1 MKLVQLNLQNFK
13 GIEFGDFRFTNNTI
27 IRGDNATG
35 KTTVFDALCW
45 LLFGKDSLDRADFQ
59 IKTLKNGEP
68 VHNVNHM
75 VQAAFDY
82 EDGTGFT
89 LKRIYREK
97 YSNPRGGEV
106 KLTGHTTDYFINDVP
121 SKEKEYKAFINNMIN
136 EGVFKLITNPLFFN
150 EQYTWQ
156 NRRKLLL
163 EMCGDV
169 DDASVI
175 NSKDE
180 LKRLTELLNG
190 RSVDEQRKIIASKK
204 TAINKELDMI
214 PVRIDEAVKCKPTPL
229 EAEQKLK
236 DDIATIE
243 TAIKQLEEDKS
254 VIINGLDGA
263 ERTAKIREVKRK
275 LADRKSQLMNEHTD
289 KERRLG
295 HNYQLSLVKLQ
306 MAETERDRYKDCE
319 YELDTQIK
327 QEEARIDKLQAE
339 FDEFNQSQFN
349 KELCPTCGQELPAS
363 KYEELQAK
371 FNKNKAE
378 KLEEWQALIDS
389 AKALKQNYIEQ
400 KELMQVKADGMCS
413 QIEEL
418 TNDKN
423 TKQKAIN
430 EVGEVNLDNDVQVN
444 DLKAELFMLEL
455 DEDNTSDDQLKRI
468 DSELSELADKR
479 STLQTELTKYDVIRD
494 ITKRIN
500 ELEQEQQRLINEK
513 NLVDETAF
521 LLDEFVKAKV
531 EMLEDTI
538 NKHFTI
544 TTFKMA
550 NVLVNGSVE
559 DCCETMVDGVPYRSL
574 NNAARINAGI
584 DIINALTK
592 FYNVTAPVF
601 IDNAEAVTKFV
612 NCNSQTVKLI
622 VDETCKE
629 LRVDMEV

>member
-1 MKLVQLNLQNFK
+1 MKLTQLNLQNFK

-75 VQAAFDY
+75 VQAAFDN

-121 SKEKEYKAFINNMIN
+121 SKEKEYKAFINSMIN
-136 EGVFKLITNPLFFN
+136 EDVFKLITNPLFFN

-169 DDASVI
+169 EDTSVI

-243 TAIKQLEEDKS
+243 TAIKQLDEDKS
-254 VIINGLDGA
+254 VIVNGLDGA

-289 KERRLG
+289 NERRLE
-295 HNYQLSLVKLQ
+295 HEYKLSLVQLQ
-306 MAETERDRYKDCE
+306 MAESERDRYKDRE
-319 YELDTQIK
+319 YELDSQIK
-327 QEEARIDKLQAE
+327 QEEARIEKLQAE
-339 FDEFNQSQFN
+339 FDTFN
-349 KELCPTCGQELPAS
+349 KQQFDDENCPTCGQP
-363 KYEELQAK
+363 YP
-371 FNKNKAE
+371 AE
-378 KLEEWQALIDS
+378 KRAELEAMFNIQKATNLEEWQKLIDS
-389 AKALKQNYIEQ
+389 AKALRQNYIEQ
-400 KELMQVKADGMCS
+400 KEIMQVKADGMSS

-418 TNDKN
+418 SNTKD
-423 TKQKAIN
+423 TKQKAMN
-430 EVGEVNLDNDVQVN
+430 EVGEVDLDNDVQVN

-531 EMLEDTI
+531 DMLEDTI

>member
-75 VQAAFDY
+75 VQAAFDN

-136 EGVFKLITNPLFFN
+136 EDVFKLITNPLFFN

-254 VIINGLDGA
+254 VIVNGLDGA

-289 KERRLG
+289 NERRLE
-295 HNYQLSLVKLQ
+295 HEYKLSLVQLQ
-306 MAETERDRYKDCE
+306 IAESERDRYKDSE
-319 YELDTQIK
+319 YELDSQIK
-327 QEEARIDKLQAE
+327 QEEARIEKLQVE
-339 FDEFNQSQFN
+339 FDTFN
-349 KELCPTCGQELPAS
+349 KQQFDDENCPTCGQP
-363 KYEELQAK
+363 YP
-371 FNKNKAE
+371 AE
-378 KLEEWQALIDS
+378 KRAELEAMFNIQKATNLEEWQKLIDS

-400 KELMQVKADGMCS
+400 KEIMQVKTDGMCS

-418 TNDKN
+418 SNNKD
-423 TKQKAIN
+423 TKEKAMN
-430 EVGEVNLDNDVQVN
+430 EVGDVDLDNDVQVN

-584 DIINALTK
+584 DIINALSK

-601 IDNAEAVTKFV
+601 IDNAEAVTNFV

-622 VDETCKE
+622 VDETCNE

>member
-75 VQAAFDY
+75 VQAAFDN

-136 EGVFKLITNPLFFN
+136 EDVFKLITNPLFFN

-289 KERRLG
+289 NERRLE
-295 HNYQLSLVKLQ
+295 HEYKLSLVQLQ
-306 MAETERDRYKDCE
+306 MAESERDRYKDRE

-349 KELCPTCGQELPAS
+349 KELCPTCGQELLAS

-418 TNDKN
+418 TNDKD
-423 TKQKAIN
+423 TKQKAMN
-430 EVGEVNLDNDVQVN
+430 EVGEVDLDNDVQVN

-559 DCCETMVDGVPYRSL
+559 DCCETMVNGVPYRSL

-592 FYNVTAPVF
+592 FYKVTAPVF
-601 IDNAEAVTKFV
+601 VDNAEAVTKFID
-612 NCNSQTVKLI
+612 CKSQTIKLI

-629 LRVDMEV
+629 LRVDLEV

>member
-75 VQAAFDY
+75 VQAAFDN

-136 EGVFKLITNPLFFN
+136 EDVFKLITNPLFFN

-214 PVRIDEAVKCKPTPL
+214 PVRIDEAVKCNPTPL

-275 LADRKSQLMNEHTD
+275 LADRKSQLMNEHTE
-289 KERRLG
+289 KERRLE
-295 HNYQLSLVKLQ
+295 HEYKLSLVQLQ
-306 MAETERDRYKDCE
+306 MAESERDRYKDRE

-363 KYEELQAK
+363 KYEELQTK
-371 FNKNKAE
+371 FNKSKAE

-400 KELMQVKADGMCS
+400 KEIMQVKADGMSS

-418 TNDKN
+418 SNNKDE
-423 TKQKAIN
+423 KQKAMN
-430 EVGEVNLDNDVQVN
+430 EVGEVDLDNDVQVN

-468 DSELSELADKR
+468 DSELSKLADKR

-612 NCNSQTVKLI
+612 NCNSQTIKLI

-629 LRVDMEV
+629 LCVDLEV

>member
-75 VQAAFDY
+75 VQAAFDN

-136 EGVFKLITNPLFFN
+136 EDVFKLITNPLFFN

-214 PVRIDEAVKCKPTPL
+214 PVRIDEAVNCKPTPL

-254 VIINGLDGA
+254 VIVNGLDSA

-289 KERRLG
+289 KERRLEQE
-295 HNYQLSLVKLQ
+295 YKLSLVQLQ
-306 MAETERDRYKDCE
+306 MAESERDRYKDRE
-319 YELDTQIK
+319 YELDSQIK
-327 QEEARIDKLQAE
+327 QEEARIEKLQSE
-339 FDEFNQSQFN
+339 FDKFNQSQFDD
-349 KELCPTCGQELPAS
+349 ELCPTCGQPYPPEKRAEL
-363 KYEELQAK
+363 EVM
-371 FNKNKAE
+371 FNTQKATN
-378 KLEEWQALIDS
+378 LEEWQKLIDS
-389 AKALKQNYIEQ
+389 AEALKQNYIEQ
-400 KELMQVKADGMCS
+400 KEVMQVKADGMCS

-418 TNDKN
+418 SNKKDE
-423 TKQKAIN
+423 KQKAMN
-430 EVGEVNLDNDVQVN
+430 EVCEVDLDNDVQVN

-468 DSELSELADKR
+468 DSELSELIDKR
-479 STLQTELTKYDVIRD
+479 NTLQAELTKYDVIRD

-622 VDETCKE
+622 VDETCNE

>member
-75 VQAAFDY
+75 VQAAFDN

-121 SKEKEYKAFINNMIN
+121 SKEKEYKAFINSMIN
-136 EGVFKLITNPLFFN
+136 EDVFKLITNPLFFN

-180 LKRLTELLNG
+180 LKRLNELLNG

-243 TAIKQLEEDKS
+243 SGIKQLEEDKS
-254 VIINGLDGA
+254 VIVNGLDGA

-289 KERRLG
+289 KERRLE
-295 HNYQLSLVKLQ
+295 HEYKLSLVQLQ
-306 MAETERDRYKDCE
+306 MAESERDRYKDRE
-319 YELDTQIK
+319 YELDSQIK
-327 QEEARIDKLQAE
+327 QEEARIEKLQSE
-339 FDEFNQSQFN
+339 FDKFNQSQFDD
-349 KELCPTCGQELPAS
+349 EVCPTCGQP
-363 KYEELQAK
+363 YP
-371 FNKNKAE
+371 AE
-378 KLEEWQALIDS
+378 KRAELEAIFNTQKSTNLEEWQKLIDS

-400 KELMQVKADGMCS
+400 KEIMQVKVDGMSS

-418 TNDKN
+418 SNKKDE
-423 TKQKAIN
+423 KQKAMN
-430 EVGEVNLDNDVQVN
+430 EVGEVDLDNDVQVN
-444 DLKAELFMLEL
+444 DFKAELFMLEL

-612 NCNSQTVKLI
+612 NCNSQTIKLI

-629 LRVDMEV
+629 LCVDLEV

>member
-75 VQAAFDY
+75 VQAAFDN

-136 EGVFKLITNPLFFN
+136 EDVFKLITNPLFFN
-150 EQYTWQ
+150 EKYTWQ

-243 TAIKQLEEDKS
+243 SGIKQLEEDKS

-289 KERRLG
+289 NERRLE
-295 HNYQLSLVKLQ
+295 HEYKLSLVQLQ
-306 MAETERDRYKDCE
+306 MAESERDRYKDRE
-319 YELDTQIK
+319 YELDSQIK
-327 QEEARIDKLQAE
+327 QEEARIDKLQEE
-339 FDEFNQSQFN
+339 FDTFN
-349 KELCPTCGQELPAS
+349 KQEFDDENCPTCGQLYP
-363 KYEELQAK
+363 
-371 FNKNKAE
+371 AE
-378 KLEEWQALIDS
+378 KRAELEAMFNIQKATNLEEWQKLIDS
-389 AKALKQNYIEQ
+389 AKSLRQNYIEQ
-400 KELMQVKADGMCS
+400 KEIMQVKVDGMSS

-418 TNDKN
+418 SNNKD
-423 TKQKAIN
+423 TKQKAMN
-430 EVGEVNLDNDVQVN
+430 EVGEVDLDNDVQVN

-622 VDETCKE
+622 VDETCNE
-629 LRVDMEV
+629 LHVDMEV

>member
-75 VQAAFDY
+75 VQASFDN

-121 SKEKEYKAFINNMIN
+121 SKEKEYKAFINSMIN
-136 EGVFKLITNPLFFN
+136 EDVFKLITNPLFFN

-175 NSKDE
+175 NSKEE

-214 PVRIDEAVKCKPTPL
+214 PVRIDEAVNCKPTPM
-229 EAEQKLK
+229 EGEQKLK

-243 TAIKQLEEDKS
+243 TAIKQLEGDKS

-289 KERRLG
+289 KERRLE
-295 HNYQLSLVKLQ
+295 HEYKLSLVQLQ
-306 MAETERDRYKDCE
+306 MAESERDRFKDRE

-327 QEEARIDKLQAE
+327 QEEARIEKLQSE
-339 FDEFNQSQFN
+339 FDKFNQSQFDD
-349 KELCPTCGQELPAS
+349 ELCPTCGQP
-363 KYEELQAK
+363 YP
-371 FNKNKAE
+371 AE
-378 KLEEWQALIDS
+378 KRAELEAIFNTQKATNLEEWQKLIDS
-389 AKALKQNYIEQ
+389 ANSLKQNYIEQ
-400 KELMQVKADGMCS
+400 KEIMQVKVDGMCS

-418 TNDKN
+418 SNNKD
-423 TKQKAIN
+423 TKEKAMN
-430 EVGEVNLDNDVQVN
+430 EVGEVDLDNDVQVN

-455 DEDNTSDDQLKRI
+455 DEDNTSDDQLKRL

-550 NVLVNGSVE
+550 NVFVNGSVE

-592 FYNVTAPVF
+592 FYKVNAPVF
-601 IDNAEAVTKFV
+601 IDNAEAVTKFI
-612 NCNSQTVKLI
+612 NCKSQTIKLI

-629 LRVDMEV
+629 LCVDVEV

>member
-13 GIEFGDFRFTNNTI
+13 GIEFSDFRFTNNTI

-75 VQAAFDY
+75 VQAAFDN

-136 EGVFKLITNPLFFN
+136 EDVFKLITNPLFFN

-236 DDIATIE
+236 DDITTIE
-243 TAIKQLEEDKS
+243 TAIKQLEEDKT
-254 VIINGLDGA
+254 VVVNGLDGA

-289 KERRLG
+289 NERRLE
-295 HNYQLSLVKLQ
+295 HEYKLSLVQLQ
-306 MAETERDRYKDCE
+306 MVESERDRYKDRE
-319 YELDTQIK
+319 YELDSQIK
-327 QEEARIDKLQAE
+327 QEEDRIEKLQAE
-339 FDEFNQSQFN
+339 FDTFN
-349 KELCPTCGQELPAS
+349 KQQFDDENCPTCGQP
-363 KYEELQAK
+363 YP
-371 FNKNKAE
+371 AE
-378 KLEEWQALIDS
+378 KRAELEAMFNIQKATNLEEWQKLIDS
-389 AKALKQNYIEQ
+389 AKALRQNYIEQ
-400 KELMQVKADGMCS
+400 KEIMQVKADGMSS

-418 TNDKN
+418 SNTKD
-423 TKQKAIN
+423 TKQKAMN
-430 EVGEVNLDNDVQVN
+430 EVGEVDLDNDVQVN

-513 NLVDETAF
+513 NVVDETAF

-584 DIINALTK
+584 DVINALTK
-592 FYNVTAPVF
+592 FYKVNAPVF
-601 IDNAEAVTKFV
+601 IDNAEAVTKFID
-612 NCNSQTVKLI
+612 CKSQTIKLI

-629 LRVDMEV
+629 LCVDLEV

>member
-75 VQAAFDY
+75 VQAAFDN

-136 EGVFKLITNPLFFN
+136 EDVFKLITNPLFFN

-214 PVRIDEAVKCKPTPL
+214 PVRIDEAVKCQPTPL

-243 TAIKQLEEDKS
+243 IAIKQLEEDKS

-263 ERTAKIREVKRK
+263 ERTAKIREIKRK

-295 HNYQLSLVKLQ
+295 HNYQLSLTKLQ
-306 MAETERDRYKDCE
+306 MAECERDRYKDRE
-319 YELDTQIK
+319 YELDSQIK

-389 AKALKQNYIEQ
+389 AKALKKNYIEQ

-418 TNDKN
+418 TNDKD
-423 TKQKAIN
+423 KKEKAMN
-430 EVGEVNLDNDVQVN
+430 EVGEVDLDNDVQVN

-455 DEDNTSDDQLKRI
+455 DEDNTSDDQLKRL

-592 FYNVTAPVF
+592 FYKVNAPVF
-601 IDNAEAVTKFV
+601 IDNAEAVTKFI

-629 LRVDMEV
+629 LRVDMEA

>member
-1 MKLVQLNLQNFK
+1 MKLTQLNLQNFK

-75 VQAAFDY
+75 VQAAFDN

-136 EGVFKLITNPLFFN
+136 EDVFKLITNPLFFN

-175 NSKDE
+175 NSKEE

-214 PVRIDEAVKCKPTPL
+214 PVRIDEAVNCKPTPM

-254 VIINGLDGA
+254 VIVNGLDSA

-275 LADRKSQLMNEHTD
+275 LADRKSQLMNEYTD
-289 KERRLG
+289 KERRLE
-295 HNYQLSLVKLQ
+295 HEYKLSLVQLQ
-306 MAETERDRYKDCE
+306 MAESERDRYKDRE
-319 YELDTQIK
+319 YELDSQIK
-327 QEEARIDKLQAE
+327 QEEARIEKLQAE
-339 FDEFNQSQFN
+339 FDTFN
-349 KELCPTCGQELPAS
+349 KQQFDDENCPTCGQPYPVEKRAELEAM
-363 KYEELQAK
+363 
-371 FNKNKAE
+371 FNIQKATN
-378 KLEEWQALIDS
+378 LEEWQKLIDS
-389 AKALKQNYIEQ
+389 AKALRQNYIEQ
-400 KELMQVKADGMCS
+400 KEIMQVKADGMSS

-418 TNDKN
+418 SNNKD
-423 TKQKAIN
+423 TKQKAMN
-430 EVGEVNLDNDVQVN
+430 EVGEVDLDNDVQVN

-601 IDNAEAVTKFV
+601 IDNAEAVTKFID
-612 NCNSQTVKLI
+612 CKSQTIKLI

-629 LRVDMEV
+629 LCVDLEV

>member
-1 MKLVQLNLQNFK
+1 MKLTQLNLQNFK

-75 VQAAFDY
+75 VQAAFDN

-136 EGVFKLITNPLFFN
+136 EDVFKLITNPLFFN

-169 DDASVI
+169 DDVSVI

-254 VIINGLDGA
+254 VIVNGLDGA
-263 ERTAKIREVKRK
+263 ERTTKIREVKRK

-289 KERRLG
+289 KERRLE
-295 HNYQLSLVKLQ
+295 HEYKLSLVQLQ
-306 MAETERDRYKDCE
+306 MAESERDRYKDRE
-319 YELDTQIK
+319 YELDNQIK

-339 FDEFNQSQFN
+339 FDTFN
-349 KELCPTCGQELPAS
+349 KQEFDDENCPTCGQPYPVEKRAELEAM
-363 KYEELQAK
+363 
-371 FNKNKAE
+371 FNIQKATN
-378 KLEEWQALIDS
+378 LEEWQKLIDS
-389 AKALKQNYIEQ
+389 ATALKQNYIEQ
-400 KELMQVKADGMCS
+400 KEIMQVKADGMSS

-418 TNDKN
+418 SNTKD
-423 TKQKAIN
+423 TKQKAMN
-430 EVGEVNLDNDVQVN
+430 EVGEVDLDNDVQVN

-513 NLVDETAF
+513 NVVDETAF

-622 VDETCKE
+622 VDETCNE

>member
-75 VQAAFDY
+75 VQAAFDN

-121 SKEKEYKAFINNMIN
+121 SKEKEYKAFINSMIN
-136 EGVFKLITNPLFFN
+136 EDVFKLITNPLFFN

-175 NSKDE
+175 NSKEE
-180 LKRLTELLNG
+180 LKRLTDLLNG

-236 DDIATIE
+236 DEIATIE

-289 KERRLG
+289 KERRLE
-295 HNYQLSLVKLQ
+295 HEYKLSLVQLQ
-306 MAETERDRYKDCE
+306 MAESERDRYKDRE
-319 YELDTQIK
+319 YELDSQIK
-327 QEEARIDKLQAE
+327 QEEARIEKLQSE
-339 FDEFNQSQFN
+339 FDKFNQSQFDD
-349 KELCPTCGQELPAS
+349 ELCPTCGQP
-363 KYEELQAK
+363 YP
-371 FNKNKAE
+371 AE
-378 KLEEWQALIDS
+378 KRAELEAIFNTQKATNLEEWQKLIDS

-400 KELMQVKADGMCS
+400 KEIMQVKADGMSS

-418 TNDKN
+418 SNTKD
-423 TKQKAIN
+423 TKQKAMN
-430 EVGEVNLDNDVQVN
+430 EVGEVDLDNDVQVN

-592 FYNVTAPVF
+592 FYKVTAPVF

-612 NCNSQTVKLI
+612 NCNSQTIKLI

-629 LRVDMEV
+629 LCVDMEV

>member
-1 MKLVQLNLQNFK
+1 MKLTQLNLQNFK

-75 VQAAFDY
+75 VQAAFDN

-136 EGVFKLITNPLFFN
+136 EDVFKLITNPLFFN

-180 LKRLTELLNG
+180 LKRLTELLNV

-243 TAIKQLEEDKS
+243 TAIKQLDEDKS
-254 VIINGLDGA
+254 VIVNGLDGA

-289 KERRLG
+289 NERRLE
-295 HNYQLSLVKLQ
+295 HEYKLSLVQLQ
-306 MAETERDRYKDCE
+306 MAESERDRYKDRE
-319 YELDTQIK
+319 YELDSQIK
-327 QEEARIDKLQAE
+327 QEEARIEKLQAE
-339 FDEFNQSQFN
+339 FDTFN
-349 KELCPTCGQELPAS
+349 KQQFDDENCPTCGQP
-363 KYEELQAK
+363 YP
-371 FNKNKAE
+371 AE
-378 KLEEWQALIDS
+378 KQAELEAMFNIQKATNLEEWQKLIDS
-389 AKALKQNYIEQ
+389 ATALKQNYIEQ
-400 KELMQVKADGMCS
+400 KEIMQVKADGMSS

-418 TNDKN
+418 SNNKD
-423 TKQKAIN
+423 TKQKAMN
-430 EVGEVNLDNDVQVN
+430 EVGEVDLDNDVQVN

-622 VDETCKE
+622 VDETCNE

>member
-1 MKLVQLNLQNFK
+1 MKLTQLNLQNFK

-75 VQAAFDY
+75 VQAAFDN

-136 EGVFKLITNPLFFN
+136 EDVFKLITNPLFFN

-243 TAIKQLEEDKS
+243 SGIKQLEEDKS
-254 VIINGLDGA
+254 VIVNGLDGA

-289 KERRLG
+289 KERRLE
-295 HNYQLSLVKLQ
+295 HEYKLSLVQLQ
-306 MAETERDRYKDCE
+306 MAESERDRYKDRE

-327 QEEARIDKLQAE
+327 QEEARIEKLQSE
-339 FDEFNQSQFN
+339 FDKFNQSQFDD
-349 KELCPTCGQELPAS
+349 ELCPTCGQP
-363 KYEELQAK
+363 YP
-371 FNKNKAE
+371 AE
-378 KLEEWQALIDS
+378 KRAELEAMFNIQKATNLEEWQKLIDS
-389 AKALKQNYIEQ
+389 AKALRQNYIEQ
-400 KELMQVKADGMCS
+400 KEIMQVKADGMSS

-418 TNDKN
+418 SNTKD
-423 TKQKAIN
+423 TKQKAMN
-430 EVGEVNLDNDVQVN
+430 EVGEVDLDNDVQVN

-455 DEDNTSDDQLKRI
+455 DEDNSSDDQLKRL

-592 FYNVTAPVF
+592 FYKVNAPVF
-601 IDNAEAVTKFV
+601 IDNAEAVTKFI

>member
-75 VQAAFDY
+75 VQAAFDN

-121 SKEKEYKAFINNMIN
+121 SKEKEYKAFINSMIN
-136 EGVFKLITNPLFFN
+136 EDVFKLITNPLFFN

-243 TAIKQLEEDKS
+243 SGIKQLEEDKS
-254 VIINGLDGA
+254 VIVNGLGNA

-289 KERRLG
+289 KERRLE
-295 HNYQLSLVKLQ
+295 HEYKLSLVQLQ
-306 MAETERDRYKDCE
+306 MAESERDRYKDRE
-319 YELDTQIK
+319 YELDSQIK
-327 QEEARIDKLQAE
+327 QEEARIEKLQSE
-339 FDEFNQSQFN
+339 FDKFNQSQFDD
-349 KELCPTCGQELPAS
+349 ELCPTCGQP
-363 KYEELQAK
+363 YP
-371 FNKNKAE
+371 AE
-378 KLEEWQALIDS
+378 KRAKLEAIFNTQKSTNLEEWQKLIDS
-389 AKALKQNYIEQ
+389 AMALKQNYIEQ
-400 KELMQVKADGMCS
+400 KEVMQVKADGMCS

-418 TNDKN
+418 SNKKDE
-423 TKQKAIN
+423 KQKAMN
-430 EVGEVNLDNDVQVN
+430 EVGEVDLDNDVQVN

-468 DSELSELADKR
+468 DSELSELIDKR
-479 STLQTELTKYDVIRD
+479 NTLQTELTKYDVIRD

-531 EMLEDTI
+531 EMLESTI

-592 FYNVTAPVF
+592 YYKINAPVF
-601 IDNAEAVTKFV
+601 IDNAEAVTNFI
-612 NCNSQTVKLI
+612 NCNSQTIKLI

-629 LRVDMEV
+629 LEVEVEV

>member
-13 GIEFGDFRFTNNTI
+13 GIEFGDFRFSDNTI

-59 IKTLKNGEP
+59 IKTLKDGEP
-68 VHNVNHM
+68 IHNVNHL
-75 VQAAFDY
+75 VQAAFDN

-136 EGVFKLITNPLFFN
+136 EDAFKLITNPLFFN

-254 VIINGLDGA
+254 VIVNGLDGA

-289 KERRLG
+289 KERRLK
-295 HNYQLSLVKLQ
+295 HEYKLSLVQLQ
-306 MAETERDRYKDCE
+306 MAESERDRYKDRE
-319 YELDTQIK
+319 YELDSQIK
-327 QEEARIDKLQAE
+327 QEEARIEKLQAE
-339 FDEFNQSQFN
+339 FDTFN
-349 KELCPTCGQELPAS
+349 KQQFDDENCPTCGQP
-363 KYEELQAK
+363 YP
-371 FNKNKAE
+371 AE
-378 KLEEWQALIDS
+378 KRAELEAMFNIQKATNLEEWQKLIDS
-389 AKALKQNYIEQ
+389 AKALRQNYIEQ
-400 KELMQVKADGMCS
+400 KEIMQVKADGMSS

-418 TNDKN
+418 SNTKD
-423 TKQKAIN
+423 TKQKAMN
-430 EVGEVNLDNDVQVN
+430 EVGEVDLDNDVQVN

-455 DEDNTSDDQLKRI
+455 YEDNTSDDQLKRI

-513 NLVDETAF
+513 NVVDETAF

-592 FYNVTAPVF
+592 FYSVNAPVF
-601 IDNAEAVTKFV
+601 IDNAEAVTKFI
-612 NCNSQTVKLI
+612 NCNSQTIKLI

-629 LRVDMEV
+629 LCVDLEV

>member
-75 VQAAFDY
+75 VQAAFDN

-136 EGVFKLITNPLFFN
+136 EDVFKLITNPLFFN

-214 PVRIDEAVKCKPTPL
+214 PIRIDEAVKCKPTPL

-243 TAIKQLEEDKS
+243 IAIKQLEEDKS

-263 ERTAKIREVKRK
+263 ERTAKIRELKRK
-275 LADRKSQLMNEHTD
+275 LADRKSQLMNEHTE
-289 KERRLG
+289 KERRLE
-295 HNYQLSLVKLQ
+295 HEYKLSLVQLQ
-306 MAETERDRYKDCE
+306 MAESERDRYKDRE
-319 YELDTQIK
+319 YELDSQIK

-400 KELMQVKADGMCS
+400 KELMQVKADGMCN

-418 TNDKN
+418 TNDKDK
-423 TKQKAIN
+423 KQKELH
-430 EVGEVNLDNDVQVN
+430 EVGEVDLDNDVQVN

-455 DEDNTSDDQLKRI
+455 DEDNTSDDQLKRL

-574 NNAARINAGI
+574 NNAARINVGI

-612 NCNSQTVKLI
+612 NCNSQTIKLI
-622 VDETCKE
+622 VDETRKE
-629 LRVDMEV
+629 LCVDLEV

>member
-75 VQAAFDY
+75 VQAAFDN

-121 SKEKEYKAFINNMIN
+121 SKEKEYKAFINSMVN
-136 EGVFKLITNPLFFN
+136 EDVFKLITNPLFFN

-204 TAINKELDMI
+204 TAINQELDMI
-214 PVRIDEAVKCKPTPL
+214 PVRIDEAVKCRPTPL
-229 EAEQKLK
+229 EPEQKLK
-236 DDIATIE
+236 DNIATIE

-254 VIINGLDGA
+254 VIVNGLDGA

-289 KERRLG
+289 KERRLE
-295 HNYQLSLVKLQ
+295 HEYKLSLVQLQ
-306 MAETERDRYKDCE
+306 MEESERDRYKDRE
-319 YELDTQIK
+319 YELDSQIK
-327 QEEARIDKLQAE
+327 QEEARIEKLQAE
-339 FDEFNQSQFN
+339 FDTFN
-349 KELCPTCGQELPAS
+349 KQQFDDENCPTCGQP
-363 KYEELQAK
+363 YP
-371 FNKNKAE
+371 AE
-378 KLEEWQALIDS
+378 KRAELEAMFNIQKATNLEEWQKLIDS

-400 KELMQVKADGMCS
+400 KEIMQVKADGMSS

-418 TNDKN
+418 SNNKD
-423 TKQKAIN
+423 TKQKAMN
-430 EVGEVNLDNDVQVN
+430 EVGEVDLDNDVQVN

>member
-75 VQAAFDY
+75 VQAAFDN

-121 SKEKEYKAFINNMIN
+121 SKEKEYKAFINSMIN
-136 EGVFKLITNPLFFN
+136 EDVFKLITNPLFFN

-175 NSKDE
+175 NSKEE

-254 VIINGLDGA
+254 VIVNGLDGA
-263 ERTAKIREVKRK
+263 ERTAKIREIKRK

-289 KERRLG
+289 KERRLE
-295 HNYQLSLVKLQ
+295 HEYKLSLVQLQ
-306 MAETERDRYKDCE
+306 MAESERDRYKDRE
-319 YELDTQIK
+319 YELDNQIK

-339 FDEFNQSQFN
+339 FDTFN
-349 KELCPTCGQELPAS
+349 KQEFDDENCPTCGQP
-363 KYEELQAK
+363 YP
-371 FNKNKAE
+371 AE
-378 KLEEWQALIDS
+378 KRAELEAMFNIQKATNLEEWQKLIDS
-389 AKALKQNYIEQ
+389 AKALRQNYIEQ
-400 KELMQVKADGMCS
+400 KEIMQVKADGMSS

-418 TNDKN
+418 SNTKD
-423 TKQKAIN
+423 TKQKAMN
-430 EVGEVNLDNDVQVN
+430 EVGEVDLDNDVQVN

-584 DIINALTK
+584 DVINALTK
-592 FYNVTAPVF
+592 FYKVNAPVF
-601 IDNAEAVTKFV
+601 IDNAEAVTKFID
-612 NCNSQTVKLI
+612 CKSQTIKLI
-622 VDETCKE
+622 VDETRKE
-629 LRVDMEV
+629 LCVDVEV

>member
-1 MKLVQLNLQNFK
+1 MKLTQLNLQNFK

-59 IKTLKNGEP
+59 IKTLKDGEP

-75 VQAAFDY
+75 VQAAFDN

-136 EGVFKLITNPLFFN
+136 EDVFKLITNPLFFN

-214 PVRIDEAVKCKPTPL
+214 PVRIDEAVNCKPTPL

-254 VIINGLDGA
+254 VIVNGLDGA

-289 KERRLG
+289 KERRLE
-295 HNYQLSLVKLQ
+295 HEYKLSLVQLQ
-306 MAETERDRYKDCE
+306 IAESERDRYKDRE
-319 YELDTQIK
+319 YELDSQIK
-327 QEEARIDKLQAE
+327 QEEARIEKLQSE
-339 FDEFNQSQFN
+339 FDKFNQSQFDD
-349 KELCPTCGQELPAS
+349 ELCPTCGQP
-363 KYEELQAK
+363 YP
-371 FNKNKAE
+371 AE
-378 KLEEWQALIDS
+378 KRAELEVMFNTQKATNLEEWQKLIDS
-389 AKALKQNYIEQ
+389 AKSLKQNYIEQ
-400 KELMQVKADGMCS
+400 KEIMQVKADGMCS

-418 TNDKN
+418 SNNKDA
-423 TKQKAIN
+423 KQKAMN
-430 EVGEVNLDNDVQVN
+430 EVGEVDLDNDVQVN

-455 DEDNTSDDQLKRI
+455 DEDNTSDEQLKRL

-601 IDNAEAVTKFV
+601 IDNAEAVTKFID
-612 NCNSQTVKLI
+612 CNSQTVKLI

>member
-1 MKLVQLNLQNFK
+1 MKLTQLNLQNFK

-75 VQAAFDY
+75 VQAAFDN

-89 LKRIYREK
+89 IKRIYREK

-136 EGVFKLITNPLFFN
+136 EDVFKLITNPLFFN

-236 DDIATIE
+236 DGIATIE

-289 KERRLG
+289 KERRLE
-295 HNYQLSLVKLQ
+295 HEYKLSIVQLQ
-306 MAETERDRYKDCE
+306 MAESERDRYKDRE

-339 FDEFNQSQFN
+339 FDTFN
-349 KELCPTCGQELPAS
+349 KQQFDDENCPTCGQP
-363 KYEELQAK
+363 YP
-371 FNKNKAE
+371 AE
-378 KLEEWQALIDS
+378 KRAELEAMFNIQKATNLEEWQKLIDS

-400 KELMQVKADGMCS
+400 KEIMQVKADGMCS

-418 TNDKN
+418 SNNKD
-423 TKQKAIN
+423 TKEKAMN
-430 EVGEVNLDNDVQVN
+430 EVGEVDLDNDVQVN

-455 DEDNTSDDQLKRI
+455 DEYNTSDDQLKRI

>member
-1 MKLVQLNLQNFK
+1 MKLTQLNLQNFK

-75 VQAAFDY
+75 VQAAFDN

-136 EGVFKLITNPLFFN
+136 EDVFKLITNPLFFN

-214 PVRIDEAVKCKPTPL
+214 PVRIDEAVNCKPTPL

-243 TAIKQLEEDKS
+243 TAIKQLDEDKS
-254 VIINGLDGA
+254 VIVNGLDGA

-289 KERRLG
+289 KERRLE
-295 HNYQLSLVKLQ
+295 HEYKLSLVQLQ
-306 MAETERDRYKDCE
+306 MAESERDRYKDRE
-319 YELDTQIK
+319 YELDSQIK
-327 QEEARIDKLQAE
+327 QEEARIEKLQAE
-339 FDEFNQSQFN
+339 FDTFN
-349 KELCPTCGQELPAS
+349 KQQFDDENCPTCGQP
-363 KYEELQAK
+363 YP
-371 FNKNKAE
+371 AE
-378 KLEEWQALIDS
+378 KRAELEAMFNIQKATNLEEWQKLIDS
-389 AKALKQNYIEQ
+389 AKALRQNYIEQ
-400 KELMQVKADGMCS
+400 KEIMQVKADGMSS

-418 TNDKN
+418 SNNKA
-423 TKQKAIN
+423 TKQKAMN
-430 EVGEVNLDNDVQVN
+430 EVSEVDLDNDVQVN

-455 DEDNTSDDQLKRI
+455 DEDNSSDDQLKRL

-592 FYNVTAPVF
+592 FYKVNAPVF
-601 IDNAEAVTKFV
+601 IDNAEAVTKFI

>member
-75 VQAAFDY
+75 VQAAFNN

-121 SKEKEYKAFINNMIN
+121 SKEKEYKAFINSMIN
-136 EGVFKLITNPLFFN
+136 EDVFKLITNPLFFN

-289 KERRLG
+289 KERRIE
-295 HNYQLSLVKLQ
+295 HEYKLSLVQLQ
-306 MAETERDRYKDCE
+306 MAESERDRYKDRE
-319 YELDTQIK
+319 YELDSQIK
-327 QEEARIDKLQAE
+327 QEEARIEKLQSE
-339 FDEFNQSQFN
+339 FDKFNQSQFDD
-349 KELCPTCGQELPAS
+349 ELCPTCGQP
-363 KYEELQAK
+363 YP
-371 FNKNKAE
+371 AE
-378 KLEEWQALIDS
+378 KRAELEVIFNTQKATNLEEWQKLIDS

-400 KELMQVKADGMCS
+400 KEIMQVKVDGMSS

-418 TNDKN
+418 SNKKDE
-423 TKQKAIN
+423 KQKAMN
-430 EVGEVNLDNDVQVN
+430 EVGEVDLDNDVQVN

-592 FYNVTAPVF
+592 FYRVNAPVF
-601 IDNAEAVTKFV
+601 IDNAEAVTKFI
-612 NCNSQTVKLI
+612 NCNSQTIKLI

-629 LRVDMEV
+629 LRVDLEV

>member
-1 MKLVQLNLQNFK
+1 MKLTQLNLQNFK

-75 VQAAFDY
+75 VQAAFDN

-121 SKEKEYKAFINNMIN
+121 SKEKEYKAFINSMIN
-136 EGVFKLITNPLFFN
+136 EDVFKLITNPLFFN

-180 LKRLTELLNG
+180 LKRLTDLLNG

-243 TAIKQLEEDKS
+243 SGIKQLEEDKS

-289 KERRLG
+289 KERRLE
-295 HNYQLSLVKLQ
+295 HEYKLSLVQLQ
-306 MAETERDRYKDCE
+306 MAESERDRYKDRE
-319 YELDTQIK
+319 YELDSQIK
-327 QEEARIDKLQAE
+327 QEEARIEKLQSE
-339 FDEFNQSQFN
+339 FDKFNQSQFDD
-349 KELCPTCGQELPAS
+349 ELCPTCGQP
-363 KYEELQAK
+363 YP
-371 FNKNKAE
+371 AE
-378 KLEEWQALIDS
+378 KRAELEAIFNTQKATNLEEWQKLIDS
-389 AKALKQNYIEQ
+389 ATALKQNYIEQ
-400 KELMQVKADGMCS
+400 KEIMQVKADGMCS

-418 TNDKN
+418 SNNKDA
-423 TKQKAIN
+423 KQKAIN
-430 EVGEVNLDNDVQVN
+430 EVGEVDLDNDVQVN

-559 DCCETMVDGVPYRSL
+559 DCCETMVNGVPYRSL

-622 VDETCKE
+622 VDETCNE

>member
-1 MKLVQLNLQNFK
+1 MKLTQLNLQNFK

-75 VQAAFDY
+75 VQAAFDN

-136 EGVFKLITNPLFFN
+136 EDVFKLITNPLFFN

-169 DDASVI
+169 DNASVI

-214 PVRIDEAVKCKPTPL
+214 PVRIDEAVNCKPTPL

-243 TAIKQLEEDKS
+243 TAIKQLEEDKT
-254 VIINGLDGA
+254 VIVNGLDGA

-289 KERRLG
+289 KERRLE
-295 HNYQLSLVKLQ
+295 HEYKLSLVQLQ
-306 MAETERDRYKDCE
+306 MAESERDRYKDRE

-349 KELCPTCGQELPAS
+349 KELCPTCGQELPVS
-363 KYEELQAK
+363 KYEELRTI
-371 FNKNKAE
+371 FNQSKAV
-378 KLEEWQALIDS
+378 KLEEWQKLIDS

-400 KELMQVKADGMCS
+400 KEIMQVKADGMSS

-418 TNDKN
+418 SNNKD
-423 TKQKAIN
+423 TKQKAMN
-430 EVGEVNLDNDVQVN
+430 EVGEVDLDNDVQVN

-500 ELEQEQQRLINEK
+500 ELEQEQQHLINEK

-592 FYNVTAPVF
+592 FYNVNAPVF
-601 IDNAEAVTKFV
+601 IDNAEAVTKFID
-612 NCNSQTVKLI
+612 CKSQTIKLI
-622 VDETCKE
+622 VDETCNE

>member
-1 MKLVQLNLQNFK
+1 MKLTQLNLQNFK

-75 VQAAFDY
+75 VQAAFDN

-136 EGVFKLITNPLFFN
+136 EDVFKLITNPLFFN

-175 NSKDE
+175 NSKEE

-214 PVRIDEAVKCKPTPL
+214 PVRIDEAVNCKPTPL

-243 TAIKQLEEDKS
+243 TAIKQLEDDKS
-254 VIINGLDGA
+254 VIVNGLDGA
-263 ERTAKIREVKRK
+263 ERIAKIREVKRK

-289 KERRLG
+289 KERRLE
-295 HNYQLSLVKLQ
+295 HEYKLSLVQLQ
-306 MAETERDRYKDCE
+306 MAESERDRYKDRE

-339 FDEFNQSQFN
+339 FDDFNQSQFN
-349 KELCPTCGQELPAS
+349 KELCPTCGQKLPAS
-363 KYEELQAK
+363 KYEELQTI
-371 FNKNKAE
+371 FNQSKAV
-378 KLEEWQALIDS
+378 KLEEWQKLIDS
-389 AKALKQNYIEQ
+389 ATALKQNYIEQ
-400 KELMQVKADGMCS
+400 KEIMQVKADGMSS

-418 TNDKN
+418 SN
-423 TKQKAIN
+423 TKDAKQKAMN
-430 EVGEVNLDNDVQVN
+430 EVGEVDLDNDVQVN

-455 DEDNTSDDQLKRI
+455 DEDNTSDDQLKRL

-592 FYNVTAPVF
+592 FYKVNAPVF
-601 IDNAEAVTKFV
+601 IDNAEAVTKFID
-612 NCNSQTVKLI
+612 CKSQTIKLI

-629 LRVDMEV
+629 LCVDVEV

>member
-1 MKLVQLNLQNFK
+1 MKLTQLNLQNFK

-75 VQAAFDY
+75 VQAAFDN

-121 SKEKEYKAFINNMIN
+121 SKEKEYKAFINSMIN
-136 EGVFKLITNPLFFN
+136 EDVFKLITNPLFFN

-254 VIINGLDGA
+254 VIVNGLDGA

-289 KERRLG
+289 NERRLE
-295 HNYQLSLVKLQ
+295 HEYKLSLVQLQ
-306 MAETERDRYKDCE
+306 MVESERDRYKDRE
-319 YELDTQIK
+319 YELDSQIK
-327 QEEARIDKLQAE
+327 QEEARIEKLQAE
-339 FDEFNQSQFN
+339 FDTFN
-349 KELCPTCGQELPAS
+349 KQQFDDENCPTCGQP
-363 KYEELQAK
+363 YP
-371 FNKNKAE
+371 AE
-378 KLEEWQALIDS
+378 KRAELEAMFNIQKATNLEEWQKLIDS
-389 AKALKQNYIEQ
+389 AKALRQNYIEQ
-400 KELMQVKADGMCS
+400 KEIMQVKADGMSS

-418 TNDKN
+418 SNTKD
-423 TKQKAIN
+423 TKQKAMN
-430 EVGEVNLDNDVQVN
+430 EVGEVDLDNDVQVN

-622 VDETCKE
+622 VDETCNE

>member
-1 MKLVQLNLQNFK
+1 MKLTQLNLQNFK

-75 VQAAFDY
+75 VQAAFDN

-136 EGVFKLITNPLFFN
+136 EDVFKLITNPLFFN

-243 TAIKQLEEDKS
+243 TAIKQLDEDKS
-254 VIINGLDGA
+254 VIVNGLDGA

-289 KERRLG
+289 NERRLE
-295 HNYQLSLVKLQ
+295 HEYKLSLVQLQ
-306 MAETERDRYKDCE
+306 MAESERDRYKDRE
-319 YELDTQIK
+319 YELDSQIK
-327 QEEARIDKLQAE
+327 QEEARIEKLQAE
-339 FDEFNQSQFN
+339 FDDFNQSQFN
-349 KELCPTCGQELPAS
+349 KELCPTCGQKLPAS
-363 KYEELQAK
+363 KYEELQTI
-371 FNKNKAE
+371 FNQSKAV

-400 KELMQVKADGMCS
+400 KEIMQVKADGMCS

-418 TNDKN
+418 SNNKDS
-423 TKQKAIN
+423 KQKAMN
-430 EVGEVNLDNDVQVN
+430 EVGEVDLDNDVQVN

-559 DCCETMVDGVPYRSL
+559 DCCETMVNGVPYRSL

-622 VDETCKE
+622 VDETCNE

>member
-1 MKLVQLNLQNFK
+1 MKLTQLNLQNFK

-75 VQAAFDY
+75 VQAAFDN

-136 EGVFKLITNPLFFN
+136 EDVFKLITNPLFFN

-169 DDASVI
+169 DDAIVI

-214 PVRIDEAVKCKPTPL
+214 PVRIDEAVNCKPTPM

-254 VIINGLDGA
+254 VIVNGLDGA

-275 LADRKSQLMNEHTD
+275 LTDRKSQLMNEHTD
-289 KERRLG
+289 KERRLE
-295 HNYQLSLVKLQ
+295 HEYKLSLVQLQ
-306 MAETERDRYKDCE
+306 MAESERDRYKDRE
-319 YELDTQIK
+319 YELDSQIK
-327 QEEARIDKLQAE
+327 QEEARIEKLQAE
-339 FDEFNQSQFN
+339 FDTFN
-349 KELCPTCGQELPAS
+349 KQQFDDENCPTCGQP
-363 KYEELQAK
+363 YP
-371 FNKNKAE
+371 AE
-378 KLEEWQALIDS
+378 KRAELEAMFNIQKATNLEEWQKLIDS
-389 AKALKQNYIEQ
+389 AKALRQNYIEQ
-400 KELMQVKADGMCS
+400 KEIMQVKADGMSS

-418 TNDKN
+418 SNTKD
-423 TKQKAIN
+423 TKQKAMN
-430 EVGEVNLDNDVQVN
+430 EVGEVDLDNDVQVN

-622 VDETCKE
+622 VDETCNE

>member
-1 MKLVQLNLQNFK
+1 MKLTQLNLQNFK

-75 VQAAFDY
+75 VQAAFDN

-136 EGVFKLITNPLFFN
+136 EDVFKLITNPLFFN

-254 VIINGLDGA
+254 VIVNGLDGA

-289 KERRLG
+289 NERRLE
-295 HNYQLSLVKLQ
+295 HEYKLSLVQLQ
-306 MAETERDRYKDCE
+306 MVESERDRYKDRE
-319 YELDTQIK
+319 YELDSQIK
-327 QEEARIDKLQAE
+327 QEEARIEKLQAE
-339 FDEFNQSQFN
+339 FDTFN
-349 KELCPTCGQELPAS
+349 KQQFDDENCPTCGQP
-363 KYEELQAK
+363 YP
-371 FNKNKAE
+371 AE
-378 KLEEWQALIDS
+378 KRAELEAMFNIQKATNLEEWQKLIDS
-389 AKALKQNYIEQ
+389 AKALRQNYIEQ
-400 KELMQVKADGMCS
+400 KEIMQVKADGMSS

-418 TNDKN
+418 SNTKD
-423 TKQKAIN
+423 TKQKAMN
-430 EVGEVNLDNDVQVN
+430 EVGEVDLDNDVQVN

-622 VDETCKE
+622 VDETCNK

>member
-1 MKLVQLNLQNFK
+1 MKLTQLNLQNFK

-75 VQAAFDY
+75 VQAAFDN

-136 EGVFKLITNPLFFN
+136 EDVFKLITNPLFFN

-175 NSKDE
+175 NSKEE

-254 VIINGLDGA
+254 VIVNGLDGA
-263 ERTAKIREVKRK
+263 ERTTKIREVKRK

-289 KERRLG
+289 NERRLE
-295 HNYQLSLVKLQ
+295 HEYKLSLVQLQ
-306 MAETERDRYKDCE
+306 MAESERDRYKDRE
-319 YELDTQIK
+319 YELDSQIK

-349 KELCPTCGQELPAS
+349 KELCPTCGQELPVS
-363 KYEELQAK
+363 KYEELRTI
-371 FNKNKAE
+371 FNQSKAV
-378 KLEEWQALIDS
+378 KLEEWQKLIDS

-400 KELMQVKADGMCS
+400 KEIMQVKADGMCS

-418 TNDKN
+418 SNNKD
-423 TKQKAIN
+423 TKEKAMN
-430 EVGEVNLDNDVQVN
+430 EVGEVDLDNDVQVN

-455 DEDNTSDDQLKRI
+455 DEDNTNDDQLKRI
-468 DSELSELADKR
+468 DSELYELADKR

-513 NLVDETAF
+513 NVVDETAF

-622 VDETCKE
+622 VDETCNE

>member
-136 EGVFKLITNPLFFN
+136 EDVFKLITNPLFFN

-175 NSKDE
+175 NSKEE
-180 LKRLTELLNG
+180 LKRLTDLLNG

-236 DDIATIE
+236 DDIATIK

-263 ERTAKIREVKRK
+263 ERTAKIRELKRK
-275 LADRKSQLMNEHTD
+275 LADRKSQLMNEHTE
-289 KERRLG
+289 KERRLE
-295 HNYQLSLVKLQ
+295 HEYKLSLVQLQ
-306 MAETERDRYKDCE
+306 MAETERDRYKDRE

-400 KELMQVKADGMCS
+400 KEIMQVKADGMSS

-418 TNDKN
+418 SNNKD
-423 TKQKAIN
+423 TKQKAMN
-430 EVGEVNLDNDVQVN
+430 EVGEVDLDNDVQVN

-612 NCNSQTVKLI
+612 NCNSQTIKLI

-629 LRVDMEV
+629 LCVDLEV

>member
-75 VQAAFDY
+75 VQAAFDN

-106 KLTGHTTDYFINDVP
+106 KLTGHTTDYFIDDVP

-136 EGVFKLITNPLFFN
+136 EDVFKLITNPLFFN
-150 EQYTWQ
+150 EQYSWQ

-243 TAIKQLEEDKS
+243 SGIKQLEEDKS
-254 VIINGLDGA
+254 VIVNGLDGA

-289 KERRLG
+289 KERRLE
-295 HNYQLSLVKLQ
+295 HEYKLSLVQLQ
-306 MAETERDRYKDCE
+306 MVESERDRYKDRE

-327 QEEARIDKLQAE
+327 QEEARIEKLQSE
-339 FDEFNQSQFN
+339 FDKFNQSQFDD
-349 KELCPTCGQELPAS
+349 ELCPTCGQP
-363 KYEELQAK
+363 YP
-371 FNKNKAE
+371 AE
-378 KLEEWQALIDS
+378 KRAELEAMFNIQKATNLEEWQKLIDS
-389 AKALKQNYIEQ
+389 ATALKQNYIEQ
-400 KELMQVKADGMCS
+400 KEIMQVKADGMCS

-418 TNDKN
+418 SNNKDK
-423 TKQKAIN
+423 KEKAMH
-430 EVGEVNLDNDVQVN
+430 EVGEVDLDNDVQVN

-559 DCCETMVDGVPYRSL
+559 DYCETMVDGVPYRSL

-622 VDETCKE
+622 VDETCNE

>member
-75 VQAAFDY
+75 VQAAFDN

-136 EGVFKLITNPLFFN
+136 EDVFKLITNPLFFN

-175 NSKDE
+175 NSKEE

-295 HNYQLSLVKLQ
+295 HNYQLSLTKLQ
-306 MAETERDRYKDCE
+306 MAECERDRYKDRE

-339 FDEFNQSQFN
+339 FNEFNQSQFN

-423 TKQKAIN
+423 TKQKAMN
-430 EVGEVNLDNDVQVN
+430 EVGEVDLDNDVQVN

-612 NCNSQTVKLI
+612 NCNSQTIKLI

-629 LRVDMEV
+629 LCVDLEV

>member
-1 MKLVQLNLQNFK
+1 MKLTQLNLQNFK

-75 VQAAFDY
+75 VQAAFDN

-136 EGVFKLITNPLFFN
+136 EDVFKLITNPLFFN

-175 NSKDE
+175 NSKEE

-214 PVRIDEAVKCKPTPL
+214 PVRIDEAVNCKPTPL

-254 VIINGLDGA
+254 VIVNGLDGA

-289 KERRLG
+289 KERRLE
-295 HNYQLSLVKLQ
+295 HEYKLSLVQLQ
-306 MAETERDRYKDCE
+306 IAESERDRYKDRE
-319 YELDTQIK
+319 YELDSQIK

-339 FDEFNQSQFN
+339 FDDFNQSQFN
-349 KELCPTCGQELPAS
+349 KELCPTCGQKLPAS
-363 KYEELQAK
+363 KYEELQTI
-371 FNKNKAE
+371 FNQSKAV
-378 KLEEWQALIDS
+378 KLEEWQKLIDS
-389 AKALKQNYIEQ
+389 AKALRQNYIEQ
-400 KELMQVKADGMCS
+400 KEIMQVKADGMSS

-418 TNDKN
+418 SNTKD
-423 TKQKAIN
+423 TKQKAMN
-430 EVGEVNLDNDVQVN
+430 EVGEVDLDNDVQVN

-612 NCNSQTVKLI
+612 NCNSQTIKLI

-629 LRVDMEV
+629 LCVDLEV

>member
-1 MKLVQLNLQNFK
+1 MKLTQLNLQNFK

-75 VQAAFDY
+75 VQAAFDN

-136 EGVFKLITNPLFFN
+136 EDVFKLITNPLFFN

-254 VIINGLDGA
+254 VIVNGLDGA

-275 LADRKSQLMNEHTD
+275 LADRKSQLMNEYTE
-289 KERRLG
+289 KERRLE
-295 HNYQLSLVKLQ
+295 HEYKLSLVQLQ
-306 MAETERDRYKDCE
+306 MAESERDRYKDRE
-319 YELDTQIK
+319 YELDSQIK

-400 KELMQVKADGMCS
+400 KEVMQVKADGMSS

-418 TNDKN
+418 SNTKD
-423 TKQKAIN
+423 TKQKAMN
-430 EVGEVNLDNDVQVN
+430 EVGEVDLDSDVQVN

-521 LLDEFVKAKV
+521 LLDEFVKTKV

-592 FYNVTAPVF
+592 FYNVNAPVF

-612 NCNSQTVKLI
+612 NCNSQTIKLI

>member
-75 VQAAFDY
+75 VQAAFDN

-121 SKEKEYKAFINNMIN
+121 SKEKEYKAFISSMIN
-136 EGVFKLITNPLFFN
+136 EDVFKLITNPLFFN

-175 NSKDE
+175 NSKEE

-254 VIINGLDGA
+254 VIVNGLDGA

-289 KERRLG
+289 NERRLE
-295 HNYQLSLVKLQ
+295 HEYKLSLVQLQ
-306 MAETERDRYKDCE
+306 MAESERDRYKDRE

-327 QEEARIDKLQAE
+327 QEEARIEKLQSE
-339 FDEFNQSQFN
+339 FDKFNQSQFDD
-349 KELCPTCGQELPAS
+349 ELCPTCGQP
-363 KYEELQAK
+363 YP
-371 FNKNKAE
+371 AE
-378 KLEEWQALIDS
+378 KRAELEAMFNIQKATNLEEWQKLIDS

-400 KELMQVKADGMCS
+400 KEIMQVKADGMCS

-418 TNDKN
+418 SNSKDA
-423 TKQKAIN
+423 KQKAMN
-430 EVGEVNLDNDVQVN
+430 EVGEVDLDNDVQVN

-513 NLVDETAF
+513 NVVDETAF

-601 IDNAEAVTKFV
+601 IDNAEAVTNFIDCK
-612 NCNSQTVKLI
+612 SQTIKLI

-629 LRVDMEV
+629 LCVDLEV

>member
-1 MKLVQLNLQNFK
+1 MKLTQLNLQNFK

-75 VQAAFDY
+75 VQAAFDN

-136 EGVFKLITNPLFFN
+136 EDVFKLITNPLFFN

-175 NSKDE
+175 NSKEE

-243 TAIKQLEEDKS
+243 TAIKQLKEDKS
-254 VIINGLDGA
+254 VIVNGLDGA

-275 LADRKSQLMNEHTD
+275 LTDRKSQLMNEHTD
-289 KERRLG
+289 KERRLE
-295 HNYQLSLVKLQ
+295 HEYKLSLVQLQ
-306 MAETERDRYKDCE
+306 MAESERDRYKDRE
-319 YELDTQIK
+319 YELDSQIK

-339 FDEFNQSQFN
+339 FDTFN
-349 KELCPTCGQELPAS
+349 KQEFDDENCPTCGQP
-363 KYEELQAK
+363 YP
-371 FNKNKAE
+371 AE
-378 KLEEWQALIDS
+378 KRAELEAIFNTQKATNLEEWQKLIDS

-400 KELMQVKADGMCS
+400 KEIMQVKADGMCS

-418 TNDKN
+418 SNSKN
-423 TKQKAIN
+423 AKQKAMN
-430 EVGEVNLDNDVQVN
+430 EVGEVDLDNDVQVN

-455 DEDNTSDDQLKRI
+455 DEDNSSDDQLKRI

-550 NVLVNGSVE
+550 NVLVNGSIE

-592 FYNVTAPVF
+592 FYKVNAPVF
-601 IDNAEAVTKFV
+601 IDNAEAVTKFI
-612 NCNSQTVKLI
+612 NCKSQTIKLI